1 MDPTQVVII
10 AISIVLTSLFIALG
24 VQVWF
29 ILKEVRLSVQKVNKM
44 LDDAGRVSGAVGEGF
59 SNVSG
64 LMTGIKTGLSLVTSL
79 HKKGGNNE

>member
-29 ILKEVRLSVQKVNKM
+29 ILKEIRISIQKVNKM

-64 LMTGIKTGLSLVTSL
+64 LMSGIKTGLNLVTSL
-79 HKKGGNNE
+79 HKKGNEND

>member
-1 MDPTQVVII
+1 MDPTQIVII

-29 ILKEVRLSVQKVNKM
+29 ILKEFRISIQKVNKM
-44 LDDAGRVSGAVGEGF
+44 LDDGGRVSGAVGDGF

-64 LMTGIKTGLSLVTSL
+64 LMTGIKTGLSLVTSM
-79 HKKGGNNE
+79 HKKGSNDE